1 MSSQVLH
8 SFHCP
13 ITVPLL
19 SPFAIQTLLSP
30 HGSTN
35 LEKVNCSHFIL
46 ANGCTLDKEKVLTVV
61 EGGPMSSNN
70 INRRDFLVTAAGVA
84 STLVMDTQFT
94 SANTGTPSPPDL
106 DPDSP
111 ISKSWNVPVRDVA
124 QVDLSKVLP
133 DLALP
138 GVKERH
144 IIYSLLLMKLIQRFW
159 NGNKRGP
166 LGVYPQ
172 RVRQIESKTDKAN
185 RYRGDRGER
194 VDNSDPNR
202 ISWDRYL
209 GHNIACL
216 AVDGNGEIIDFD
228 FNHNDLFR
236 SSSEHAEARLVRR
249 LFSLTDIMDSWK
261 TGTPISGRSRA
272 FSLTDVTLYTSL
284 ESCAQCSGVMSL
296 GRVKQVVFLQHDP
309 GAYRIGNIMYN
320 LAGPDP
326 SDKTLAL
333 APLPI
338 SADAIALPHFKK
350 LDSGYTAFAS
360 ARKQAKSQGDVNGAF
375 FISPDGRPD
384 YAPSITSFL
393 CTDDAFAIFSQGG
406 DDFDNIRLSDPEA
419 TSPTNPT
426 SWTNQEC
433 LDHARRFY
441 AYADVQGFRGSPH
454 KF

>member
-1 MSSQVLH
+1 
-8 SFHCP
+8 
-13 ITVPLL
+13 
-19 SPFAIQTLLSP
+19 
-30 HGSTN
+30 
-35 LEKVNCSHFIL
+35 
-46 ANGCTLDKEKVLTVV
+46 
-61 EGGPMSSNN
+61 MSSNN

-84 STLVMDTQFT
+84 STLVMDTKLT
-94 SANTGTPSPPDL
+94 SANTGTPPPPDL
-106 DPDSP
+106 DHNSP
-111 ISKSWNVPVRDVA
+111 IYKSWNASLQDLA
-124 QVDLSKVLP
+124 QVDVSNVLP
-133 DLALP
+133 DLNNK
-138 GVKERH
+138 GFKERH
-144 IIYSLLLMKLIQRFW
+144 KIYSLLLMKLIQRFW

-172 RVRQIESKTDKAN
+172 RARQIESPSGKAF

-236 SSSEHAEARLVRR
+236 SSAEHAEARLVRR

-261 TGTPISGRSRA
+261 TGAQILGKSRA

-296 GRVKQVVFLQHDP
+296 GRVGHVVFLQHDP

-326 SDKTLAL
+326 SGKTLAF

-338 SADAIALPHFKK
+338 PGDAIDLLHFKN
-350 LDSGYTAFAS
+350 LDNSYAAFAN
-360 ARKQAKSQGDVNGAF
+360 ARKQAKARGNVNGAF
-375 FISPDGRPD
+375 FISPDGTPD

-406 DDFDNIRLSDPEA
+406 DDFDNMQLSDPGA
-419 TSPTNPT
+419 KSLVNPT

-433 LDHARRFY
+433 LDHAKQFY

-454 KF
+454 KL